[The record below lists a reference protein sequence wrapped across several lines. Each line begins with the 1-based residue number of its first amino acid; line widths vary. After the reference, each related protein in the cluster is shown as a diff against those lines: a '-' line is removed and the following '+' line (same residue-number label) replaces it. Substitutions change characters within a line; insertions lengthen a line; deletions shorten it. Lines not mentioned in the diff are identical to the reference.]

1 MRMRSLL
8 LVTLAVVSAS
18 SVGAQTAPAASVQL
32 YTLDCGKLD
41 FPDMSDLSD
50 TGENAGKAGTLA
62 VPCYLIHHGKDWMLW
77 DTGLGDKIA
86 AKPNGEMVNGA
97 RFSVRRTL
105 VSQLAELG
113 LKPDSIHYVALSHL
127 HLDHCGNIDLF
138 PHAIFLVPGVELAWA
153 RATTG
158 APGVVPAL
166 IAPLA
171 HDSIDTS
178 NYDRDVFGDG
188 TVKILVAPGHTPGH
202 RILLVKLAKS
212 GSILISGDLY
222 HTRENY
228 EKGLV
233 PSWNYN
239 RAETLASFNRF
250 AGIQKNTH
258 ARVIVEHAP
267 EDFTAMPA
275 FPKFLD

>member
-1 MRMRSLL
+1 MRFLL
-8 LVTLAVVSAS
+8 HLVLAAATASAMA
-18 SVGAQTAPAASVQL
+18 AQSAPIASVQL
-32 YTLDCGKLD
+32 YTLDCGRLD
-41 FPDMSDLSD
+41 FPDMGDLSD
-50 TGENAGKAGTLA
+50 TGENAGKPGTLA

-77 DTGLGDKIA
+77 DTGLGDKLA
-86 AKPNGEMVNGA
+86 SKPNGEIIDGG

-105 VSQLAELG
+105 ASQLAEIG
-113 LKPDSIHYVALSHL
+113 LTPDSIRYVALSHL
-127 HLDHCGNIDLF
+127 HLDHCGNIGLF
-138 PHAIFLVPGVELAWA
+138 PHAIFLIPDAELTWA
-153 RATTG
+153 RRKPAS
-158 APGVVPAL
+158 PGVVADL

-171 HDSIDTS
+171 RAHIDA
-178 NYDRDVFGDG
+178 NNWDRDVFGDG
-188 TVKILVAPGHTPGH
+188 SVKILEAPGHTPGS
-202 RILLVKLAKS
+202 RILLVTLAKS
-212 GSILISGDLY
+212 GPILISGDLY

-233 PSWNYN
+233 PNGNYN

-267 EDFTAMPA
+267 EDFAAMPV